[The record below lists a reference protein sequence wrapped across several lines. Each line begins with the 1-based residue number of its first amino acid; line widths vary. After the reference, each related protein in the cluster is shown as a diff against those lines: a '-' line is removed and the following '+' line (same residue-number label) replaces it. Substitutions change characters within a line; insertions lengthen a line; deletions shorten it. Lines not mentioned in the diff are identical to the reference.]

1 MKAPDPSALT
11 TLDHVPYT
19 ENADTFLKAIDLPP
33 SSEYADEALE
43 LFTAAAGIAAPKVVY
58 RVCYVEHKTD
68 SIIRTDGIELHSRIM
83 RVNLHDAER
92 LFPFIA
98 TCGQELDE
106 WAAGITDPLHRFWA
120 DTLRESALRCAFDR
134 FTAHLK
140 ATVNPGSTAV
150 MTPGS
155 LEDWP
160 IEEQAVVFR
169 LLGRGPELVG
179 VTLTDSYL
187 MIPTKSIAGVIVPTA
202 KDYVNCKLCPREHCQ
217 GRQAPYDP
225 DYYKTHYSQ
234 LMDSMDCDL

>member
-1 MKAPDPSALT
+1 MTVPDSSTLT
-11 TLDHVPYT
+11 VLDTVPFT
-19 ENADTFLKAIDLPP
+19 EDADTFLKSIDIDP

-43 LFTAAAGIAAPKVVY
+43 LFNAAAQVAAPKAVY
-58 RVCYVEHKTD
+58 RVCYVESKTA
-68 SIIRTDGIELHSRIM
+68 SVILVDGVELRSRIM

-106 WAAGITDPLHRFWA
+106 WAAGITDPLYRFWA
-120 DTLRESALRCAFDR
+120 DSLRECALRCVFDR

-160 IEEQAVVFR
+160 IEEQAAVFR
-169 LLGRGPELVG
+169 LLGTGPELVG

-187 MIPTKSIAGVIVPTA
+187 MIPTKSIAGVIVPTT
-202 KDYVNCKLCPREHCQ
+202 KDYVNCKLCPRENCS

-225 DYYKTHYSQ
+225 DYYEENYSGFTP
-234 LMDSMDCDL
+234 LKH